1 MKKFSFLTVI
11 LSIAMMLTSCK
22 GGNEKAQPTPTPIP
36 TIDPILAENSIEA
49 TITLESGDEI
59 ELELYPELAPKTVDN
74 FVELAEDGFYDG
86 TIFHRVIEDFM
97 IQGGGYDENLK
108 EQKASTIEGEF
119 AANNF
124 ENTLSHTRGV
134 ISMARAQ
141 QFDSASSQFF
151 IVQQDATYLDG
162 QYAAF
167 GIVTDGM
174 DVVDEIASSRTG
186 SVSSAGMDDVP
197 VKPIV
202 IESITIGSGSSASN
216 KTNGKNNSKNNA
228 ELDEDDLSDEDVI
241 NSLFGS
247 ENDSDSSSSGSSSS
261 SSGSSSSR
269 SGASSSSSGS
279 SSSSSG
285 SSSSR
290 GSGSSNNSAP
300 IDLDASGMSG
310 TGSSD
315 SSSSGMGSFDTN
327 GASGSSNSSNKSST
341 SGISITGGI

>member
-108 EQKASTIEGEF
+108 EKKASTIEGEF

-216 KTNGKNNSKNNA
+216 KTNSKNSSKNNA

-261 SSGSSSSR
+261 RSGASSSSSGSSSSR
-269 SGASSSSSGS
+269 SGA